1 MSTTL
6 LQTLTYP
13 APPVILFRYRRR
25 EVILTAAGRPLA
37 MTETLTEI
45 EARPSKAAQWLR
57 HRLDLARFGA
67 VAVAVAVRVVMED
80 IGAWLRG
87 EL

>member
-1 MSTTL
+1 MTTAF
-6 LQTLTYP
+6 LQTLMYP

-25 EVILTAAGRPLA
+25 EVILTRAGLPLA

-45 EARPSKAAQWLR
+45 EARPSKAARWVR
-57 HRLDLARFGA
+57 HRLDLARLGA
-67 VAVAVAVRVVMED
+67 VAVAVAVRVVAED
-80 IGAWLRG
+80 VGLWVRG